1 MRASMLWLRDQKIL
15 AQLMDSVMKAM
26 EHDIK
31 FSGLKYWL
39 DSKTALCWIE
49 NRGEWKQFVRHRVG
63 EILKLTN
70 KNDWGYC
77 PSAENPA
84 DLGSRGTF
92 GSDLKDEKLWW
103 HGPLWLSQEEHNW
116 PQKANNIST
125 PESEGEKKISS
136 VTALVVEITE
146 PCSINQVL
154 DISRYS
160 SLRKLVRVTALVLR
174 FIHKLRTGKVLSY

>member
-1 MRASMLWLRDQKIL
+1 MSAKIL

-26 EHDIK
+26 EHGIK

-39 DSKTALCWIE
+39 DSKTAVCWIE

-63 EILKLTN
+63 EILKLTK

-77 PSAENPA
+77 LSAENPA

-103 HGPLWLSQEEHNW
+103 HGPLWLSREEHNW
-116 PQKANNIST
+116 PQKENIICT

-136 VTALVVEITE
+136 VTAL
-146 PCSINQVL
+146 S
-154 DISRYS
+154 
-160 SLRKLVRVTALVLR
+160 K
-174 FIHKLRTGKVLSY
+174 